1 MRDLVSVIIP
11 TYNASGFILETIH
24 SVLNQ
29 SYSNIEVVVIND
41 GSTDD
46 TVALLESVNDN
57 RLMIFNRTNH
67 GVSASRNF
75 GLENSNGNY
84 VVFFDSDDLMP
95 VDFIKSRAIFLEQN
109 PFFSFVTSWV
119 QKIDEKGKKIDLLM
133 KSGCNDLQ
141 NEILLYHSDIITC
154 PSGYM
159 FVKNDLTNNGLK
171 FDEAL
176 SSAADRYFLLQI
188 DQFLK
193 GHFLRD
199 ENACLFYRIR
209 NESMSN
215 KLSHSLIKD
224 NQRFYDFVLKEIKP
238 RYRIRKL
245 FLSKSYYVLFGSYF
259 KTGHYFLAI
268 KYAVISLFIDPINFF
283 KTMMKRNLDTYFFQ

>member
-1 MRDLVSVIIP
+1 MRDLVSIIIP

-29 SYSNIEVVVIND
+29 SHSNIEVIVVND

-46 TVALLESVNDN
+46 TIAMLETINDN
-57 RLMIFNRTNH
+57 RLKVFNRTNH
-67 GVSASRNF
+67 GVSISRNF

-95 VDFIKSRAIFLEQN
+95 IDFIKSRVSFLAHN

-119 QKIDEKGKKIDLLM
+119 QKINENGKNVDLLM
-133 KSGCNDLQ
+133 KSACNDLQ

-159 FVKNDLTNNGLK
+159 FVKNDLVNNNLK
-171 FDEAL
+171 FDVSL
-176 SSAADRYFLLQI
+176 SSAADRFFLLQI
-188 DQFLK
+188 DQQLK

-199 ENACLFYRIR
+199 ECASLLYRIR

-215 KLSHSLIKD
+215 KLNDSLIKD
-224 NQRFYDFVLKEIKP
+224 NELFYQYVRNDVNP

-245 FLSKSYYVLFGSYF
+245 FLSKSNYILFGAYF
-259 KTGHYFLAI
+259 KTGHYFLAL
-268 KYAVISLFIDPINFF
+268 KYAMISFFIDPINFF
-283 KTMMKRNLDTYFFQ
+283 RTMMKRNLDTYFFQ

>member
-1 MRDLVSVIIP
+1 MRDLVSIIIP

-29 SYSNIEVVVIND
+29 SHTNIEVILVND

-46 TVALLESVNDN
+46 TIAKLATVNDN
-57 RLMIFNRTNH
+57 RLKVFNRTNH
-67 GVSASRNF
+67 GVSISRNF
-75 GLENSNGNY
+75 GLENSNGKY

-95 VDFIKSRAIFLEQN
+95 VDFVKSRVSFLEHN
-109 PFFSFVTSWV
+109 LFFSFVTSWV
-119 QKIDEKGKKIDLLM
+119 QKINEEGQNVDALM
-133 KSGCNDLQ
+133 KSACNDLQ

-159 FVKNDLTNNGLK
+159 FVKNDLLNNALK
-171 FDEAL
+171 FDESL
-176 SSAADRYFLLQI
+176 SSAADRFFLLQI
-188 DQFLK
+188 DQYLK

-199 ENACLFYRIR
+199 ENARLFYRIR

-215 KLSHSLIKD
+215 KLNYSLIKD
-224 NQRFYDFVLKEIKP
+224 NEIFYHYVLDKINP
-238 RYRIRKL
+238 RHRIRKL
-245 FLSKSYYVLFGSYF
+245 FLSKSNYILFGAYF
-259 KTGHYFLAI
+259 KTGHYFLAL
-268 KYAVISLFIDPINFF
+268 KYAMISFFIDPINFF

>member
-11 TYNASGFILETIH
+11 TYNASGFIIETIQ
-24 SVLNQ
+24 SVLHQ
-29 SYSNIEVVVIND
+29 SYSNLEVIVVND
-41 GSTDD
+41 GSTDNTSAVLETIKD
-46 TVALLESVNDN
+46 SRLL
-57 RLMIFNRTNH
+57 IFNRSNH

-75 GLENSNGNY
+75 GLQNASGDY

-95 VDFIKSRAIFLEQN
+95 ESFIKSRVDFLNDN

-119 QKIDEKGKKIDLLM
+119 QKIDENGNKKDELL
-133 KSGCNDLQ
+133 KSACNDLQ

-159 FVKNDLTNNGLK
+159 FVKSDLLNYSLK
-171 FDEAL
+171 FDETL

-188 DQFLK
+188 DQYLK

-199 ENACLFYRIR
+199 ENASLYYRIR

-215 KLSHSLIKD
+215 KLNESLIKD
-224 NQRFYDFVLKEIKP
+224 NELFYEYVVDNIKP
-238 RYRIRKL
+238 RHRIRKL
-245 FLSKSYYVLFGSYF
+245 FLSKSNYILFGAYF
-259 KTGHYFLAI
+259 KTGHYFLAL
-268 KYAVISLFIDPINFF
+268 KYAVISLFIDPFNFF
-283 KTMMKRNLDTYFFQ
+283 QTMMKKNLDTYFFQ

>member
-11 TYNASGFILETIH
+11 TYNASGFIIETIQ
-24 SVLNQ
+24 SVLHQ
-29 SYSNIEVVVIND
+29 SYSNLEVIVVND
-41 GSTDD
+41 GSTDNTSAVLETIKD
-46 TVALLESVNDN
+46 SRLL
-57 RLMIFNRTNH
+57 IFNRSNH

-75 GLENSNGNY
+75 GLQNASGDY

-95 VDFIKSRAIFLEQN
+95 ESFIKSRVDFLKDN

-119 QKIDEKGKKIDLLM
+119 QKIDENGNKKDELL
-133 KSGCNDLQ
+133 KSACNDLQ

-159 FVKNDLTNNGLK
+159 FVKNDLLNYSLK
-171 FDEAL
+171 FDETL

-188 DQFLK
+188 DQYLK

-199 ENACLFYRIR
+199 DNASLYYRIR

-215 KLSHSLIKD
+215 KLNESLIKD
-224 NQRFYDFVLKEIKP
+224 NELFYEYVVDNIKP
-238 RYRIRKL
+238 RHRIRKL
-245 FLSKSYYVLFGSYF
+245 FLSKSNYILFGAYF
-259 KTGHYFLAI
+259 KTGHYFLAL
-268 KYAVISLFIDPINFF
+268 KYAVISLFIDPFNFF
-283 KTMMKRNLDTYFFQ
+283 QTMMKKNLDTYFFQ

>member
-1 MRDLVSVIIP
+1 MSDLVSIIIP
-11 TYNASGFILETIH
+11 TYNASSFIIETIQ

-29 SYSNIEVVVIND
+29 SYSHIEVVVIND
-41 GSTDD
+41 GSTDN
-46 TVALLESVNDN
+46 TTNVLESIKDN
-57 RLMIFNRTNH
+57 RLRIFNRSNH

-75 GLENSNGNY
+75 GLQNANGDY

-95 VDFIKSRAIFLEQN
+95 ENFIKCRIDFLKDN

-119 QKIDEKGKKIDLLM
+119 QKIDENGNKKDELL
-133 KSGCNDLQ
+133 KSACNDLQ

-159 FVKNDLTNNGLK
+159 FVKNDLLNYSLK
-171 FDEAL
+171 FDETL

-188 DQFLK
+188 DQYLK

-199 ENACLFYRIR
+199 ENASLYYRIR

-215 KLSHSLIKD
+215 KLNESLIKD
-224 NQRFYDFVLKEIKP
+224 NELFYEYVVDNIKP
-238 RYRIRKL
+238 RHRIRKL
-245 FLSKSYYVLFGSYF
+245 FLSKSNYILFGAYF
-259 KTGHYFLAI
+259 KTGHYFLAL
-268 KYAVISLFIDPINFF
+268 KYAVISLFIDPFNFF
-283 KTMMKRNLDTYFFQ
+283 QTMMKKNLDTYFFQ

>member
-24 SVLNQ
+24 SVLHQ
-29 SYSNIEVVVIND
+29 SHSNIEVIVVND

-46 TVALLESVNDN
+46 TTPVLESVKDN
-57 RLMIFNRTNH
+57 RLKIYNRTNH

-75 GLENSNGNY
+75 GLENAAGDY
-84 VVFFDSDDLMP
+84 VVFFDSDDLML
-95 VDFIKSRAIFLEQN
+95 DGFIKSRVSFLQQN

-119 QKIDEKGKKIDLLM
+119 QKINEKGEKIDGLM
-133 KSGCNDLQ
+133 KSACSDLQ

-159 FVKNDLTNNGLK
+159 FVKNDLLNNNLK
-171 FDEAL
+171 FDVTL

-188 DQFLK
+188 DEKLK
-193 GHFLRD
+193 GHFLRA
-199 ENACLFYRIR
+199 ESACLFYRIR

-215 KLSHSLIKD
+215 KLNDSLIKD
-224 NQRFYDFVLKEIKP
+224 NELFYQYVINDIKP
-238 RYRIRKL
+238 RHRIRNL
-245 FLSKSYYVLFGSYF
+245 FLSKSNYILFGAYF
-259 KTGHYFLAI
+259 KTGHYFLAL
-268 KYAVISLFIDPINFF
+268 KYAGYSFIIDPVNFLQ
-283 KTMMKRNLDTYFFQ
+283 TMVKRNLDTYYFQ

>member
-1 MRDLVSVIIP
+1 MSDLVSVIIP
-11 TYNASGFILETIH
+11 TYNASSFIIETIQ

-29 SYSNIEVVVIND
+29 SYSHIEVVVIND
-41 GSTDD
+41 GSTDN
-46 TVALLESVNDN
+46 TTNVLESIKDN
-57 RLMIFNRTNH
+57 RLRIFNRSNH

-75 GLENSNGNY
+75 GLQNANGDY

-95 VDFIKSRAIFLEQN
+95 ENFIKSRIGFLKDN

-119 QKIDEKGKKIDLLM
+119 QKIDENGIKNDEFLR
-133 KSGCNDLQ
+133 SACNDLQ

-159 FVKNDLTNNGLK
+159 FVKSDLLDNNLK
-171 FDEAL
+171 FDETL

-188 DQFLK
+188 DKHLK

-199 ENACLFYRIR
+199 ENASLYYRIR

-215 KLSHSLIKD
+215 KLNDSLIKD
-224 NQRFYDFVLKEIKP
+224 NELFYQYVLNEIKP
-238 RYRIRKL
+238 RHRIRKL
-245 FLSKSYYVLFGSYF
+245 FLSKSNYILFGAYF
-259 KTGHYFLAI
+259 KTGHYLFAF
-268 KYAVISLFIDPINFF
+268 KYAIISFFIDPINFI